1 MCVLSD
7 GCDDGAGV
15 PCHRVRVFLGAERRG
30 GVAGRAGRAR
40 ERHGADEDHKKPPC
54 HYRQQGRRVRALRP
68 QLHQGKTLCSIV
80 LSSDDN
86 VAVLYVAF
94 DHIIH
99 LLRCILVPLHNVE
112 VARFC
117 VSIGFGL
124 GEWVFSLAFEQNI
137 LMARS

>member
-15 PCHRVRVFLGAERRG
+15 PCACVSWVQSGGEASLVAQVAHVNDTEQTKTIRNPPVITVNKGAVFALYALNYIRVNPL
-30 GVAGRAGRAR
+30 
-40 ERHGADEDHKKPPC
+40 
-54 HYRQQGRRVRALRP
+54 L
-68 QLHQGKTLCSIV
+68 V

-99 LLRCILVPLHNVE
+99 LLRCILVLLHNVE

-124 GEWVFSLAFEQNI
+124 GEWVFSF
-137 LMARS
+137 SCGV

>member
-1 MCVLSD
+1 VQSGGEASLVAQVAHVND
-7 GCDDGAGV
+7 TEQTKTIRNPPVITVNKGAV
-15 PCHRVRVFLGAERRG
+15 YALYALNYIRV
-30 GVAGRAGRAR
+30 
-40 ERHGADEDHKKPPC
+40 
-54 HYRQQGRRVRALRP
+54 
-68 QLHQGKTLCSIV
+68 KTICSIV

-112 VARFC
+112 VAQFC

-124 GEWVFSLAFEQNI
+124 IRGMGLFI
-137 LMARS
+137 